1 MMYFRV
7 EIVNWKVQ
15 SSLLLSIMQQI
26 LSILKSQLQDDL
38 SAENIKEWETQ
49 LAIVRDMI
57 TLKSLR

>member
-1 MMYFRV
+1 MYFRV

>member
-1 MMYFRV
+1 
-7 EIVNWKVQ
+7 
-15 SSLLLSIMQQI
+15 MQQI